1 MGKRNSPAPSF
12 ALGVT
17 PSFFWVAVKK
27 IEHDN
32 DNENEHDLSR
42 RLPLT
47 LTLTLAYAPITLST
61 WSTSASVL

>member
-32 DNENEHDLSR
+32 DNENLESSR
-42 RLPLT
+42 F
-47 LTLTLAYAPITLST
+47 
-61 WSTSASVL
+61 SADESLFAD